1 MARRGLDAAGVLA
14 AAAAIADAEVLQ
26 AVTVA
31 RVAAEV
37 DVRGPSIYN
46 HVAGRDGLLRGIA
59 LGAVGE
65 LTARL
70 QTAAIGRSGTDA
82 LAAAAAAYRAYA
94 REHPGRYDAMQRA
107 PAAGDAELEAAAGE
121 AVDVLA
127 GILRAWRLD
136 GDEALHAVRGLRSA
150 LHGFVDLE
158 RIGGFGLPASLDE
171 SYDRLVQALVA
182 GLDARTAGRQAST
195 TSTP

>member
-1 MARRGLDAAGVLA
+1 
-14 AAAAIADAEVLQ
+14 
-26 AVTVA
+26 
-31 RVAAEV
+31 
-37 DVRGPSIYN
+37 
-46 HVAGRDGLLRGIA
+46 
-59 LGAVGE
+59 
-65 LTARL
+65 
-70 QTAAIGRSGTDA
+70 
-82 LAAAAAAYRAYA
+82 
-94 REHPGRYDAMQRA
+94 MQRA

-158 RIGGFGLPASLDE
+158 RIGGFGLPASLDG

-182 GLDARTAGRQAST
+182 GLDARAAVPQAST
-195 TSTP
+195 VSTA